1 VNPSPAGEPAPPDLR
16 DGLAIDISRLGRQR
30 PLTAD
35 EERRL
40 AWAVRSGDRRA
51 AACLV
56 EANLDL
62 VVSVARRYASCGVP
76 FMDLVQEGHMGL
88 MEAVDGYDP
97 VRNGR
102 FSAYASWCIRQAV
115 RQAAVEEG
123 RVVRIPPAT
132 ARAIERLRR
141 AFAALTEVLDREPAT
156 AELAKE
162 MDTPPLRVS
171 RLLRLARPLLPLDA
185 VGGDG
190 DGDPPHEIRTPAPR
204 FRGDPGDGASSSDEL
219 VVAALRVD
227 LYAMLARLTA
237 RERRVLQLRFG
248 LVDDHRCS
256 MDEIGRRLGLSRE
269 RVRQVERGALCK
281 LRIATDA
288 ARLAGYLD

>member
-16 DGLAIDISRLGRQR
+16 DGLAIDVARLGRQR

-40 AWAVRSGDRRA
+40 TWAVRSGDRRA

-56 EANLDL
+56 EANLSL

-76 FMDLVQEGHMGL
+76 FMDLVQEGHIGL

-97 VRNGR
+97 VRDGR
-102 FSAYASWCIRQAV
+102 FSTYASWCIRQAV
-115 RQAAVEEG
+115 RRAAVEEG

-132 ARAIERLRR
+132 ARAIEGLRR
-141 AFAALTEVLDREPAT
+141 AFAALTEVLDREPIA

-162 MDTPPLRVS
+162 MDTTTLRVS

-185 VGGDG
+185 VGGD
-190 DGDPPHEIRTPAPR
+190 I
-204 FRGDPGDGASSSDEL
+204 DGAGGSASDEL

-227 LYAMLARLTA
+227 LYAMLARLNA

-248 LVDDHRCS
+248 LVDHRRCS
-256 MDEIGRRLGLSRE
+256 LEEIGRRLGLSRE